1 MEDTM
6 KEAEEWPEKWQ
17 KLMHTHEILY
27 IKQWRKREWRLV
39 RYCLVASVLENKMI
53 LPGSSV
59 LSELNGSY
67 SLEWLENAQMWNA

>member
-1 MEDTM
+1 MHLPFTRPKVGYWEDFVVVQLPGHVWLC
-6 KEAEEWPEKWQ
+6 E
-17 KLMHTHEILY
+17 
-27 IKQWRKREWRLV
+27 
-39 RYCLVASVLENKMI
+39 ENKMI